1 MTRDTRIALLLMGK
15 LVAALRANDP
25 DLFMPWRLGGMHN
38 MGVLVVSERL
48 LDWLEPFLTLKDRA
62 GCLASTE
69 EQALCCF
76 LREWLGL
83 SNKGMSMD

>member
-1 MTRDTRIALLLMGK
+1 
-15 LVAALRANDP
+15 
-25 DLFMPWRLGGMHN
+25 